1 MRESLYI
8 VRYGLSRPSEEEFEE
23 EEEKGGALSR
33 NTKIV

>member
-23 EEEKGGALSR
+23 EEKGGALSR
-33 NTKIV
+33 NAQTV